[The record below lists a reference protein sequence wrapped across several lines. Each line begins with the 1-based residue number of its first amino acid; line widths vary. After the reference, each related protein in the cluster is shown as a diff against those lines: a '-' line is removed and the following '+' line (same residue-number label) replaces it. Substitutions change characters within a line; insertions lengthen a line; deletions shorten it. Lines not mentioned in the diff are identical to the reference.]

1 MNALENVGPRD
12 LRGNHPV
19 CALGARVGALLAS
32 GALVLSGCTARPSV
46 PVAHMGVLRAADAAL
61 VRFSNCGDALRN
73 LRGAPGPPARARRVA
88 PPAPARRPG
97 GAPPPPPRAPPPPP
111 QKRAPPRPPP

>member
-1 MNALENVGPRD
+1 MNALENVGPRA

-73 LRGAPGPPARARRVA
+73 LRAGPGDPGRARGVA
-88 PPAPARRPG
+88 PPAAT
-97 GAPPPPPRAPPPPP
+97 RAT
-111 QKRAPPRPPP
+111 AGPRPPPARPPGAPATSA

>member
-1 MNALENVGPRD
+1 MNALENVGPRA

-46 PVAHMGVLRAADAAL
+46 PVAHMGVLRAADPAL
-61 VRFSNCGDALRN
+61 VRFSNCGDALPT
-73 LRGAPGPPARARRVA
+73 LRAAPP
-88 PPAPARRPG
+88 PPAPPPPTPPPPP
-97 GAPPPPPRAPPPPP
+97 PPPPPRPPPPP
-111 QKRAPPRPPP
+111 PPP